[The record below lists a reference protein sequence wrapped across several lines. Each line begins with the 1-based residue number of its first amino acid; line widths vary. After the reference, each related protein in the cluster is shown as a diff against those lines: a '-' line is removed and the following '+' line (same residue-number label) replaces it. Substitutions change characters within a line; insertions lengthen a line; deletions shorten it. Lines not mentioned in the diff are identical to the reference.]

1 MLKCVTCVAIP
12 FVVTVPN
19 KWRKTGHVFA
29 ISTGG
34 QEWVSVETVYSQND
48 GGHNSQAPGLCF
60 SRDVLLEDIRQ
71 HIVHNCQEIEQ
82 LCGLCP
88 VKLEQGDVLQHKS
101 VCPEKEILCACGQQ
115 LLCREEPKCS
125 KADCNHVDVY
135 CPLGYTSTISHLI
148 ISVSSPLFWWRNS
161 SCVSV
166 PWQGLQECL
175 WHQISLLVVV
185 AIKLGLLVEQNML
198 FCPPLQPPSITQW
211 AYWVVL
217 ACHLHNT

>member
-48 GGHNSQAPGLCF
+48 GRHNSQAPGLCF

-88 VKLEQGDVLQHKS
+88 VKLEQGMCCNTSQSAQKRRYCVPVGNNCS
-101 VCPEKEILCACGQQ
+101 AEKNQNVRKQIAIMLTCTAPWGILQ
-115 LLCREEPKCS
+115 LL
-125 KADCNHVDVY
+125 V
-135 CPLGYTSTISHLI
+135 
-148 ISVSSPLFWWRNS
+148 
-161 SCVSV
+161 
-166 PWQGLQECL
+166 
-175 WHQISLLVVV
+175 ISLLVYLPLYFGGEIHHVYQFPGRDCKS
-185 AIKLGLLVEQNML
+185 AFDIKSQ
-198 FCPPLQPPSITQW
+198 
-211 AYWVVL
+211 Y
-217 ACHLHNT
+217 

>member
-48 GGHNSQAPGLCF
+48 GRHNSQAPGLCF

-115 LLCREEPKCS
+115 LLCW
-125 KADCNHVDVY
+125 HY
-135 CPLGYTSTISHLI
+135 STQ
-148 ISVSSPLFWWRNS
+148 VTNT
-161 SCVSV
+161 
-166 PWQGLQECL
+166 GLKWLTFL
-175 WHQISLLVVV
+175 WLLQVCWVV
-185 AIKLGLLVEQNML
+185 A
-198 FCPPLQPPSITQW
+198 PSAW
-211 AYWVVL
+211 L
-217 ACHLHNT
+217 

>member
-1 MLKCVTCVAIP
+1 MLKCVTCVAIL

-34 QEWVSVETVYSQND
+34 QEWVSVETVYSPND
-48 GGHNSQAPGLCF
+48 GRHNSQAPGLWF

-82 LCGLCP
+82 LCSLCP

-125 KADCNHVDVY
+125 KADCNHVDMY

-148 ISVSSPLFWWRNS
+148 IVVYLPLCFGGEIHHVYQFPGRDCKS
-161 SCVSV
+161 
-166 PWQGLQECL
+166 
-175 WHQISLLVVV
+175 
-185 AIKLGLLVEQNML
+185 AFDIKSQ
-198 FCPPLQPPSITQW
+198 
-211 AYWVVL
+211 Y
-217 ACHLHNT
+217 

>member
-12 FVVTVPN
+12 FVATVPN

-48 GGHNSQAPGLCF
+48 GRHNRQAPGLCF

-115 LLCREEPKCS
+115 LLC
-125 KADCNHVDVY
+125 NHVDVY

-148 ISVSSPLFWWRNS
+148 IVVYLPLYFGGEIHHVYQFPGRDCKS
-161 SCVSV
+161 
-166 PWQGLQECL
+166 
-175 WHQISLLVVV
+175 
-185 AIKLGLLVEQNML
+185 AFDIKSQ
-198 FCPPLQPPSITQW
+198 
-211 AYWVVL
+211 Y
-217 ACHLHNT
+217 